1 MKEQKFLLEIGA
13 ECNSLIDD
21 ILEELLE
28 QPKYSMMVTKPLCLK
43 NTNERVQTFI
53 TAFPEI
59 YVNYLEDFY
68 MALIAQQMRHIT
80 FDYQQ
85 LMFYAWKNID
95 TAKALV
101 KIETLKYK

>member
-13 ECNSLIDD
+13 EYNTLIDE

-28 QPKYSMMVTKPLCLK
+28 QPKYSMMITKPLCLR
-43 NTNERVQTFI
+43 NTNEKVQTFI
-53 TAFPEI
+53 AAFPEI
-59 YVNYLEDFY
+59 TINYLKDFY
-68 MALIAQQMRHIT
+68 MALIAQQRWHIT